1 MKPVYWVCPHCGE
14 RRSKTL
20 AAVTHIRAV
29 HGDQWTAPLKVQKTA
44 APS

>member
-20 AAVTHIRAV
+20 PAVRHLRVV
-29 HGDQWTAPLKVQKTA
+29 HADTTSAPLKVPRA
-44 APS
+44 AAS